1 MLPKAARIPHSMT
14 LHGDTRIDN
23 YYWLRD
29 DTRSQPEVLDYLQQ
43 ENSYGHRV
51 MASQQALQ
59 DRILKEIIDR
69 IPQREVSAPY
79 IKNGYRYRHIYE
91 PGCEYA
97 IYQRQSAFSEEWDEW
112 ETLLDANKRAAHSE
126 FYSMGGMAITPDNTI
141 MALAEDFLS
150 RRQYGIR
157 FRNLETGNWYPE
169 LLDNVEPSFVWA
181 NDSWTFYYVRK
192 HPVTLLPY
200 QVWRHAIGTPA
211 SQDKLIYEE
220 KDDTY
225 YVSLHKTTSKHY
237 VVIHLASATTSEVRL
252 LDAEMADAEPFVF
265 LPRRK
270 DHEYSLDHY
279 QHRFYLRSNRHGK
292 NFGLYRTRMRD
303 EQQWEELIPPR
314 DNIMLEGFTL
324 FTDWLVVEERQRGL
338 TSLRQINRKT
348 REVIGIAFDDPA
360 YVTWIAYNPE
370 PETARLRYGYSFMT
384 TPDTLFELDMD
395 TGERRVLKQTEVP
408 GFDAANYRSEHL
420 WIVARDGVEVPV
432 SLVYHRKHFRKGHNP
447 LLVVEER
454 QRGLTSLRQINRKT
468 REVIG
473 IAFDDPAYVTWIAY
487 NPEPETARLRY
498 GYSFMT
504 TPDTL
509 FELDMDTGERRVL
522 KQTEVPGFDAANYR
536 SEHLWIVARDG
547 VEVPVSLVYHRK
559 HFRKGHN
566 PLLVYGYGSYGASID
581 ADFSFSRL
589 SLLDRGFVYAIV
601 HVRGGGELGQQW
613 YEDGKFLKK
622 KNTFNDY
629 LDACDALLKLGYGSP
644 SLCYAMGGSAGGM
657 LMGVAINQ
665 RPELFHGVIA
675 QVPFVDVVTTM
686 LDESIPLTTGEFEEW
701 GNPQDPQY
709 YEYMKSY
716 SPYDNVTAQAYPHLL
731 VTTGLHDSQVQY
743 WEPAKWVAKL
753 RELKTDDHLLLLCTD
768 MDSGHGGKSG
778 RFKSYEGVAME
789 YAFLVALAQGTLPA
803 TPAD

>member
-43 ENSYGHRV
+43 ENSYGHQV

-79 IKNGYRYRHIYE
+79 VKNGYRYRQIYE

-211 SQDKLIYEE
+211 SEDKLIYEE
-220 KDDTY
+220 KDDTF

-252 LDAEMADAEPFVF
+252 LDAELADAEPFVF

-279 QHRFYLRSNRHGK
+279 QHRFYLRSNRNGK

-303 EQQWEELIPPR
+303 EQEWEELIPPR

-370 PETARLRYGYSFMT
+370 PETSRMRYGYSSMT

-420 WIVARDGVEVPV
+420 WITARDGVEVPV
-432 SLVYHRKHFRKGHNP
+432 SLVYHRKHF
-447 LLVVEER
+447 
-454 QRGLTSLRQINRKT
+454 Q
-468 REVIG
+468 
-473 IAFDDPAYVTWIAY
+473 
-487 NPEPETARLRY
+487 
-498 GYSFMT
+498 
-504 TPDTL
+504 
-509 FELDMDTGERRVL
+509 
-522 KQTEVPGFDAANYR
+522 
-536 SEHLWIVARDG
+536 
-547 VEVPVSLVYHRK
+547 
-559 HFRKGHN
+559 KGHN

-657 LMGVAINQ
+657 LMGVAINE

-753 RELKTDDHLLLLCTD
+753 RELKTDNHLLLLCTD

-789 YAFLVALAQGTLPA
+789 YAFLIALAQGTLPGQSA
-803 TPAD
+803 G

>member
-1 MLPKAARIPHSMT
+1 MLPQAARIPHAMT

-29 DTRSQPEVLDYLQQ
+29 DSRSQPEVLDYLQQ
-43 ENSYGHRV
+43 ENSYGHQV

-79 IKNGYRYRHIYE
+79 VKNGYRYRHIYE

-211 SQDKLIYEE
+211 SEDKLIYEE
-220 KDDTY
+220 KDDTF

-252 LDAEMADAEPFVF
+252 LDAELADAEPFVF

-279 QHRFYLRSNRHGK
+279 QHRFYLRSNRNGK

-370 PETARLRYGYSFMT
+370 PETSRLRYGYSSMT

-420 WIVARDGVEVPV
+420 WITARDGVEVPV
-432 SLVYHRKHFRKGHNP
+432 SLVYHRKHF
-447 LLVVEER
+447 
-454 QRGLTSLRQINRKT
+454 Q
-468 REVIG
+468 
-473 IAFDDPAYVTWIAY
+473 
-487 NPEPETARLRY
+487 
-498 GYSFMT
+498 
-504 TPDTL
+504 
-509 FELDMDTGERRVL
+509 
-522 KQTEVPGFDAANYR
+522 
-536 SEHLWIVARDG
+536 
-547 VEVPVSLVYHRK
+547 
-559 HFRKGHN
+559 KGHN

-581 ADFSFSRL
+581 ADFSSSRL

-657 LMGVAINQ
+657 LMGVAINE

-716 SPYDNVTAQAYPHLL
+716 SPYDNVTAQTYPHLL

-753 RELKTDDHLLLLCTD
+753 RELKTDNNLLLLCTD

-789 YAFLVALAQGTLPA
+789 YAFLIALAQGTLLGQSA
-803 TPAD
+803 V